1 MTWDYSEYKHGL
13 PRATYDRV
21 WFHHLYWK
29 KIAEECKPPW
39 LQMSPAEK
47 RKRVHAFIFQKFTL
61 DPRNRCM
68 VPGPGQKRKQRNEAS
83 WPGFWLSDQELDGIV
98 AEVMTAFEAPWPL
111 HEVA

>member
-1 MTWDYSEYKHGL
+1 MTRDYSQYKHGL
-13 PRATYDRV
+13 PRASYDKE

-29 KIAEECKPPW
+29 KFAKGCKPPW

-68 VPGPGQKRKQRNEAS
+68 DPGPGQKRKQRNEAS

-98 AEVMTAFEAPWPL
+98 AEVMNAYEAPR
-111 HEVA
+111 